1 MLWDALRVVGPVEG
15 YGGLRPSKEGRRSRL
30 GRIDLVAHKLLAM
43 LGVIGRQPSEDHEAA
58 IQRWKSTIL
67 PLDVVYG

>member
-1 MLWDALRVVGPVEG
+1 MVGPIKG
-15 YGGLRPSKEGRRSRL
+15 YGGLRPSEEGRCGRL
-30 GRIDLVAHKLLAM
+30 DRIDLVAHKLLAM